1 MRQRLENPYRK
12 RFDDGR
18 RRETLCALN
27 SARHDGVLPLHRPAM
42 RMQPPEDR
50 ERRKKGFD
58 KVESL
63 GRERGGGTGG
73 GERGPFSR
81 KVPSPLPR
89 FLFFL

>member
-27 SARHDGVLPLHRPAM
+27 SARHDGVVPLQQPAM
-42 RMQPPEDR
+42 RMQPFEDR

-63 GRERGGGTGG
+63 GRGWGGLEGKGYHY
-73 GERGPFSR
+73 
-81 KVPSPLPR
+81 
-89 FLFFL
+89 